1 MANTIRVAING
12 YGNLGRG
19 VEAAIKHN
27 SDMELVGVF
36 TRRDPASIS
45 TDGSPVHRLD
55 ELAGF
60 AGQIDVVLCCGGSA
74 TDLQQQVP
82 EVAQLFNTVDTFDNH
97 ARIPEYFAAVDEEAR
112 ASGHLSMISSGWDPG
127 LFSLN
132 RLLFEAVLPQGK
144 TTTFWGRGVSQG
156 HGDAIR
162 RVKGVKD
169 AKQYT
174 VPVPEALDSAM
185 SGERRELTSRESH
198 VRECFVVAEEG
209 ADLEQ
214 IRHDIVTMPN
224 YFEPYDT
231 TVTFIT
237 AEELERD
244 HAGMPHGGTV
254 IRSGDTTPQN
264 LQVVSFQLA
273 LDSHPEFTGSVAVA
287 SARAVAR
294 MAREGSTGAISI
306 LDVPPAYLSARS
318 GAELRKALL

>member
-1 MANTIRVAING
+1 
-12 YGNLGRG
+12 
-19 VEAAIKHN
+19 
-27 SDMELVGVF
+27 
-36 TRRDPASIS
+36 
-45 TDGSPVHRLD
+45 
-55 ELAGF
+55 
-60 AGQIDVVLCCGGSA
+60 
-74 TDLQQQVP
+74 
-82 EVAQLFNTVDTFDNH
+82 
-97 ARIPEYFAAVDEEAR
+97 
-112 ASGHLSMISSGWDPG
+112 MISSGWDPG

-273 LDSHPEFTGSVAVA
+273 LDSNPEFTGSVVVA

>member
-19 VEAAIKHN
+19 VEAAIKRN
-27 SDMELVGVF
+27 PDIELVGVF

-45 TDGSPVHRLD
+45 TDGSPVYALD

-60 AGQIDVVLCCGGSA
+60 AGKIDVVLCCGGSA
-74 TDLQQQVP
+74 TDLAQQVP
-82 EVAQLFNTVDTFDNH
+82 EVAELFNTVDTYDNH
-97 ARIPEYFAAVDEEAR
+97 ARIPEYFAAVDAVAR
-112 ASGHLSMISSGWDPG
+112 RSGRLSMISSGWDPG

-132 RLLFEAVLPQGK
+132 RVLFEAVLPEGK

-174 VPVPEALDSAM
+174 VPVDAALEAAM
-185 SGERRELTSRESH
+185 TGDRRELTSRQSH
-198 VRECFVVAEEG
+198 TRECFVVAEEG

-237 AEELERD
+237 AEELARD

-254 IRSGDTTPQN
+254 IRSGNTTAEN
-264 LQVVSFQLA
+264 LQVTSFQLA
-273 LDSHPEFTGSVAVA
+273 LDSNPEFTGSVVVA

-294 MAREGSTGAISI
+294 MAGEGRTGAISI
-306 LDVPPAYLSARS
+306 LDVPPAYLSPKSAE
-318 GAELRKALL
+318 ELRKNFL